1 LYSEGEAHVLAS
13 EHLTIGVLPVVE
25 GVTHNPHPL
34 AIQSPQELIDPQGGL
49 VGAGVT
55 VEGQVLTG
63 ASPLEQADSHFD
75 SPPIE
80 VAGEQ

>member
-1 LYSEGEAHVLAS
+1 LNSEGEAHVLAS
-13 EHLTIGVLPVVE
+13 EHLTVGFPVVV
-25 GVTHNPHPL
+25 GVTHIPHPL
-34 AIQSPQELIDPQGGL
+34 AIQSPQEVIDPQGGL

-63 ASPLEQADSHFD
+63 ASPLEQADSHFE